1 MNNKSMFDLTG
12 KVALVTGSTRG
23 IGYAIA
29 SGFGR
34 QGATVV
40 LNSRNQG
47 PLDEA
52 MNSLAQEGIVAYGA
66 AFDVMDREQTKSAVQ
81 DIENRVGPIAIL
93 VNNAGLQKRVPLL
106 DCDVETWDEVIQTN
120 LSGVFF
126 LTQQVAKGMVA
137 RRSGKIINICSLMSE
152 VARPTIGPY
161 TAAKG
166 GLKMLTRAM
175 AVEWAPFNV
184 QANGIGPG
192 YFATKMNSALVEN
205 KEFSEWICRRTPA
218 GRWGKVEE
226 LVGPAVFLAS
236 PSADFMT
243 GQILYVDGGILAA
256 L

>member
-52 MNSLAQEGIVAYGA
+52 INSLAQEGIVAYGA

-81 DIENRVGPIAIL
+81 DIENRVGPISIL

-106 DCDVETWDEVIQTN
+106 DCDEETWDEVIQTN

-205 KEFSEWICRRTPA
+205 KEFNEWICRRTPA

>member
-1 MNNKSMFDLTG
+1 MFDLTG

-52 MNSLAQEGIVAYGA
+52 INSLAQEGIVAYGA

-106 DCDVETWDEVIQTN
+106 DCDEETWDEVIQTN

-205 KEFSEWICRRTPA
+205 KEFNEWICRRTPA